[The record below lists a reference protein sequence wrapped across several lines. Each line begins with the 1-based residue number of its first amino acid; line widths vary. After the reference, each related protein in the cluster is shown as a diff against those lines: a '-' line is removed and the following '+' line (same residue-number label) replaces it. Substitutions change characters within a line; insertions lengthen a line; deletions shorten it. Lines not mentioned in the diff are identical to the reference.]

1 MEGEFEH
8 SLLNRESRDL
18 KEQHM
23 KTIFR
28 TLVVVGAISGVAQ
41 AADLPSRKAA
51 APYSI
56 APPPVWSGFYL
67 GVNLGG
73 GIPAS
78 GTSGGVIGGG
88 QVGYNYQ
95 LLPLFIA
102 GLETDIQ
109 GADVGGDGGRRS
121 FGPPF
126 GGSRSR
132 GVNWFGTVRARV
144 GTIAISPALLVYGA
158 GGLAYGGS
166 DAVRTGWTAGGGVE
180 WAFVPNWSA
189 KLEYL
194 YVDLGQDTNFAPHRN
209 GDRAFNV
216 VRAGVNYH
224 FDPLIFL
231 AQPKSF

>member
-8 SLLNRESRDL
+8 SLLNRKSRDL

-28 TLVVVGAISGVAQ
+28 TLVVAGAISGVAQ

-78 GTSGGVIGGG
+78 GTSGGIMGGG
-88 QVGYNYQ
+88 QVGYNCQ
-95 LLPLFIA
+95 FLPLFIA
-102 GLETDIQ
+102 GLEADIQ
-109 GADVGGDGGRRS
+109 GADVGGDGGRRP

-132 GVNWFGTVRARV
+132 GVNWLGTVRARV

-166 DAVRTGWTAGGGVE
+166 DAARTG
-180 WAFVPNWSA
+180 
-189 KLEYL
+189 
-194 YVDLGQDTNFAPHRN
+194 
-209 GDRAFNV
+209 
-216 VRAGVNYH
+216 
-224 FDPLIFL
+224 
-231 AQPKSF
+231 